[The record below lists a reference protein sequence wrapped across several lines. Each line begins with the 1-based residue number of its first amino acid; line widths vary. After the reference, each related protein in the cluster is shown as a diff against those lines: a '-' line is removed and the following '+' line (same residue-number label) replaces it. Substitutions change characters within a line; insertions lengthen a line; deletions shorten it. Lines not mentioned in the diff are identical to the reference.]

1 MTSPRAHSSN
11 PAAWRW
17 ASWLIGVAALAAVVT
32 VSAQLSEERA
42 FVSLVERA
50 QPAWL
55 LLAVALQAGTY
66 AAQGQAWRAVLSQ
79 AGTSWP
85 LRRAYTVSIAK
96 LFVDQ
101 ALPSLGVSG
110 GALLARALERDRIA
124 RPLVITVVAVDT
136 TAFYL
141 AYAACMALALAILE
155 VKGHATPLV
164 IAAAALL
171 VLLGAAVTAT
181 LARLATPSK
190 RHATGPREPRGPL
203 VRVAG
208 LLRHADSRL
217 LRDPAL
223 ISRATG
229 WQSVVALLDAG
240 TLWCLVRAMGHPA
253 AFSDVFAAFM
263 LASLLRS
270 FGFMPG
276 GLGTFEAASVGA
288 LAAAGLPLP
297 VALSATLLFRGL
309 SFWLPMLPGFLIS
322 RGLGAAQRD
331 SRVTR

>member
-1 MTSPRAHSSN
+1 MNLPRAHSSS
-11 PAAWRW
+11 PGAWRW
-17 ASWLIGVAALAAVVT
+17 ASWLVGVAALAVVVS
-32 VSAQLSEERA
+32 VSAHLSEERA

-50 QPAWL
+50 EPAWL
-55 LLAVALQAGTY
+55 LLAAALQAGTY

-79 AGTSWP
+79 AGASWP
-85 LRRAYTVSIAK
+85 LRRAYTASIAK

-124 RPLVITVVAVDT
+124 RPLVITVVAIDT

-141 AYAACMALALAILE
+141 AYAACVALALAILKL
-155 VKGHATPLV
+155 KGHATPLV

-171 VLLGAAVTAT
+171 VVLGVAVTAT
-181 LARLATPSK
+181 LVRLARPATRDS
-190 RHATGPREPRGPL
+190 TGPREPRGPL
-203 VRVAG
+203 ARVAG
-208 LLRHADSRL
+208 LLRGADSSL

-223 ISRATG
+223 IARTTG
-229 WQSVVALLDAG
+229 WQGLVALLDAG

-322 RGLGAAQRD
+322 RRLSAAR
-331 SRVTR
+331 SAR